1 MILYYNNIGDK
12 MQQYIGQFIDFITNF
27 VEGNNMFLSVFF
39 GVFAIVLES
48 IIPALPLAL
57 FIAINIIAFGNFWG
71 FIISWLSTVT
81 GCTLSFFICRKFRG
95 FVERKFKN
103 QEKVLGFINRV
114 DEIKF
119 SNLMLIISMPF
130 TPAFSINIAA
140 GLSKMK
146 YKKYLLALLI
156 SKTFIVY
163 FWGYIGST
171 FLQNITDVDMLIQLG
186 VIVAI
191 LFLISKMIMKKF
203 DI

>member
-71 FIISWLSTVT
+71 FIISWLSTVA

-95 FVERKFKN
+95 FVEKKFKN
-103 QEKVLGFINRV
+103 QEKGLNFINRI

-119 SNLMLIISMPF
+119 SNLMLIIAMPF

>member
-1 MILYYNNIGDK
+1 

-71 FIISWLSTVT
+71 FIISWLSTVA

-95 FVERKFKN
+95 FVEKKFKN

-119 SNLMLIISMPF
+119 SNLMLIIAMPF

>member
-1 MILYYNNIGDK
+1 

-71 FIISWLSTVT
+71 FIISWLSTVA

-119 SNLMLIISMPF
+119 SNLMLIIAMPF

-186 VIVAI
+186 VIVTI

>member
-27 VEGNNMFLSVFF
+27 VEGNNIFLSVFF

-71 FIISWLSTVT
+71 FIISWLSTVA

-119 SNLMLIISMPF
+119 SNLMLIIAMPF

>member
-71 FIISWLSTVT
+71 FIISWLSTVA

-119 SNLMLIISMPF
+119 SNLMLIIAMPF